1 MRGRWQV
8 LLAAGIL
15 LAGVTG
21 CVTLPERVEVNVGNN
36 ERPEPVDSSRVPQPA
51 TLDEAHQELVRAY
64 QNLQYYERENARLEE
79 KAAKYKRQRDECK
92 KRLDKYED

>member
-1 MRGRWQV
+1 
-8 LLAAGIL
+8 
-15 LAGVTG
+15 
-21 CVTLPERVEVNVGNN
+21 
-36 ERPEPVDSSRVPQPA
+36 
-51 TLDEAHQELVRAY
+51 LVRAY

>member
-8 LLAAGIL
+8 LLAAGL
-15 LAGVTG
+15 LMAGVTG
-21 CVTLPERVEVNVGNN
+21 CVTLPERVEVNVGGK

-51 TLDEAHQELVRAY
+51 TLEESHQELVRAY